1 MNIMILGTK
10 VNIYTDFLIEK
21 KNKNI
26 HSADQQGLNAG
37 FE

>member
-1 MNIMILGTK
+1 MNIILETK

-21 KNKNI
+21 KKNI
-26 HSADQQGLNAG
+26 HSADQQGSNAG